1 MSCRLR
7 DNCEEN
13 IYFLAIIW
21 MHCSHLVAITLT
33 EKNKHNAIFIDH
45 FNHYITHCVDTS
57 WDCSAS
63 FLTFPVIKHSVVS
76 LNHLK
81 MHFTLWKQNKHD
93 TRKETFLYD
102 LERNMVIYS
111 VSFML

>member
-1 MSCRLR
+1 MHTFKRSNLP
-7 DNCEEN
+7 DQFLHLEVKY

-63 FLTFPVIKHSVVS
+63 FVTFPVIKHSVLS

-81 MHFTLWKQNKHD
+81 CILLCGNK
-93 TRKETFLYD
+93 T
-102 LERNMVIYS
+102 NMIQ
-111 VSFML
+111 